1 LKKKVLA
8 PYKNQDGENK
18 DWWIDESVEKVR
30 LTYPGNL
37 WDDFCVPYWSM
48 HEVKS
53 YAKTK
58 KTPYNTLQKH
68 NTQKPKALVKR
79 CILAS
84 SNPDDLVVDYFSGS
98 GTTAIASREVGRNS
112 IVFDINKTC
121 IEILETRIKTE
132 ANIQ

>member
-1 LKKKVLA
+1 
-8 PYKNQDGENK
+8 
-18 DWWIDESVEKVR
+18 
-30 LTYPGNL
+30 
-37 WDDFCVPYWSM
+37 M